1 MDKYRDK
8 VLAIVALAM
17 EASAK
22 TKADVFVRYSGHID
36 ALDVDIHPNGW
47 RKDYQESEVKRYEM
61 HPQIHTEE
69 SIIKTLDEVIS
80 DLNSLL
86 TKEDA

>member
-8 VLAIVALAM
+8 VLTIVALAM
-17 EASAK
+17 EASAT

-61 HPQIHTEE
+61 HPQIHTDE
-69 SIIKTLDEVIS
+69 SIVKALDEAIS

-86 TKEDA
+86 TKEDT